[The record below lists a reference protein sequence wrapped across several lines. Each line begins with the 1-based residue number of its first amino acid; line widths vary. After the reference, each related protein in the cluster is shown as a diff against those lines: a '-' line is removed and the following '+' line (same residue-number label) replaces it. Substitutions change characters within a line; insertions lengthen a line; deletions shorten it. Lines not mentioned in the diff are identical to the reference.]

1 MKHRVVTIILLAG
14 LLLGG
19 CSAFKRGSG
28 SGDEDGMGEGNI
40 PLAEAGRE
48 LKDVNFDFDAA
59 TLDEVGQA
67 ALRENA
73 QWLLDNPNVRVNV
86 EGHCDERGTN
96 EYNVA
101 LGQKRAQEVIVF
113 LQAAG
118 VPSSRMNEISYGS
131 EIPLDP
137 GHDDA
142 AWAKNRRV
150 HFTRR

>member
-1 MKHRVVTIILLAG
+1 MNQRALALIITIA
-14 LLLGG
+14 LLLSG
-19 CSAFKRGSG
+19 CSAFKKGSG
-28 SGDEDGMGEGNI
+28 SGDEDGLGEGNI
-40 PLAEAGRE
+40 PIAEAGRE

-59 TLDEVGQA
+59 SLDEVGQA

-101 LGQKRAQEVIVF
+101 LGQKRARQVIEF
-113 LQAAG
+113 LQSLG
-118 VPSSRMNEISYGS
+118 VPPSRMTEISYGS
-131 EIPLDP
+131 EIPLDS

-150 HFTRR
+150 HFSRR